1 MTDAVPLVVNM
12 TAEVSA
18 AESWIVGVLFS
29 LVYSRNSENDRDR
42 NIARNYSS
50 REQFCLAMNV

>member
-1 MTDAVPLVVNM
+1 M

-18 AESWIVGVLFS
+18 AESWIVEELFS
-29 LVYSRNSENDRDR
+29 LVYSRNFENDRDR

-50 REQFCLAMNV
+50 SEQFRLAMNV